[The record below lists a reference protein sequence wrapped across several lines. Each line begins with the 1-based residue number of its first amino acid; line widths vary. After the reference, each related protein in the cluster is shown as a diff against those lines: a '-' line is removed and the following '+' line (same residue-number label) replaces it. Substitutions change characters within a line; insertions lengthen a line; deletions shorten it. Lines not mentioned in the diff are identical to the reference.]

1 MPALRIRKLE
11 TLLFRA
17 PIAEPLRTSFG
28 TLHSRPA
35 LLVRAED
42 ADGAVGWGEIW
53 CVFPPCG
60 AEHRAALVETMLAP
74 IVTGEDWESPA
85 KAYHAM
91 TDRTHVMMLQGG
103 EPGPLAQAVA
113 GIDIALWDLAARKA
127 EQPLWRYVPDQL
139 LGDAP
144 DGDGTMPVYA
154 SGINPDR
161 PEIIARAKQDE
172 GYSAFKLK
180 IGFDTKR
187 DLANLRTLRD
197 VLGRDAM
204 LMVDV
209 NQGWDLETALNLAYK
224 LDEFRVMWLEEPL
237 ACDRPADEWM
247 TLANSS
253 PVLLAGGENL
263 RGDAAFDTLIKSK
276 TVPYMQPD
284 MTKWGGFTGCLPVAR
299 RIIKANLTYCPHY
312 LGGAVGL
319 MASAHLL
326 AAAGGNGLLEADVN
340 PNPLRESMLKVAPPI
355 RDGQM
360 VLNDTPGLGSE
371 PDLEALA
378 EFKAET

>member
-1 MPALRIRKLE
+1 MPPLRIRKLE

-17 PIAEPLRTSFG
+17 PIAEPLVTSFG
-28 TLHSRPA
+28 TLTSRPA

-42 ADGAVGWGEIW
+42 EDGAVGWGEIW

-60 AEHRAALVETMLAP
+60 AEHRAKLVETMLAP
-74 IVTGEDWESPA
+74 IVAGEDWNSPA
-85 KAYHAM
+85 DAYRAM
-91 TDRTHVMMLQGG
+91 NDRTHIVMLQGG
-103 EPGPLAQAVA
+103 EPGPLAQAIA
-113 GIDIALWDLAARKA
+113 GVDIALWDLAARRA
-127 EQPLWRYVPDQL
+127 GQPLWRYVPETL

-144 DGDGTMPVYA
+144 GGDGTMPVYA

-161 PEIIARAKQDE
+161 PERIARAKQAE
-172 GYSAFKLK
+172 GYAAFKLK
-180 IGFDTKR
+180 IGFEAKR

-209 NQGWDLETALNLAYK
+209 NQGWDMETALSLSYK

-237 ACDRPADEWM
+237 ACDRPMDEWV

-253 PVLLAGGENL
+253 PVPLAAGENM
-263 RGDAAFDTLIKSK
+263 RGNAAFDTLIKSK
-276 TVPYMQPD
+276 TAPYVQPD
-284 MTKWGGFTGCLPVAR
+284 MTKWGGFTGCLPVAK
-299 RIIKANLTYCPHY
+299 RIIAANLTYCPHY

-326 AAAGGNGLLEADVN
+326 AAAGGNGLLEADAN
-340 PNPLRESMLKVAPPI
+340 PNPLREAMLQDPAPI
-355 RDGQM
+355 ADGRM
-360 VLNDTPGLGSE
+360 VLSDAPGLGSA
-371 PDLEALA
+371 PDLAGLKEY
-378 EFKAET
+378 KA

>member
-1 MPALRIRKLE
+1 MPPLRIRKLE

-17 PIAEPLRTSFG
+17 PIAEPLVTSFG
-28 TLHSRPA
+28 TLTSRPA

-42 ADGAVGWGEIW
+42 EDGAVGWGEIW

-60 AEHRAALVETMLAP
+60 AEHRAKLVETMLAP
-74 IVTGEDWESPA
+74 IVAGEDWNSPA
-85 KAYHAM
+85 DAYRAM
-91 TDRTHVMMLQGG
+91 NDRTHIVMLQGG
-103 EPGPLAQAVA
+103 EPGPLAQAIA
-113 GIDIALWDLAARKA
+113 GVDIALWDLAARRA
-127 EQPLWRYVPDQL
+127 GQPLWRYVPETL

-144 DGDGTMPVYA
+144 GGDGTMPVYA

-161 PEIIARAKQDE
+161 PERIARAKQAE
-172 GYSAFKLK
+172 GYAAFKLK
-180 IGFDTKR
+180 IGFEAKR

-209 NQGWDLETALNLAYK
+209 NQGWDLEAALALSYK

-237 ACDRPADEWM
+237 ACDRPMDEWI

-253 PVLLAGGENL
+253 PVPLAAGENL
-263 RGDAAFDTLIKSK
+263 RGDAAFDALIASK
-276 TVPYMQPD
+276 TAPYVQPD
-284 MTKWGGFTGCLPVAR
+284 MTKWGGFTGCLPVAK
-299 RIIKANLTYCPHY
+299 RIIAANLTYCPHY

-326 AAAGGNGLLEADVN
+326 AAAGGKGLLETDAN
-340 PNPLRESMLKVAPPI
+340 PNPLREAMLQDPAPI
-355 RDGQM
+355 ADGRM
-360 VLNDTPGLGSE
+360 VLSDAPGLGSA
-371 PDLEALA
+371 PDLAGLKEY
-378 EFKAET
+378 KA